1 MLNRTGLNKEFGY
14 KEPVQRKKKYFNS
27 QWFRY
32 LSLCQLVFQFP
43 SFQPSGN
50 FNRLL
55 LLVIRESEAHGMVT
69 G

>member
-32 LSLCQLVFQFP
+32 LSLCQLVFHLP
-43 SFQPSGN
+43 SFQTH
-50 FNRLL
+50 
-55 LLVIRESEAHGMVT
+55 LVVLIDGCYL
-69 G
+69 